1 MRPHSG
7 EWKCVGDGPCNI
19 YFNLIKYFHK
29 DYDTNIDLLNEHM
42 ECIKELN
49 PAVYDVAIEL

>member
-1 MRPHSG
+1 MYPDANSA
-7 EWKCVGDGPCNI
+7 WA

-42 ECIKELN
+42 DCIKELN
-49 PAVYDVAIEL
+49 PAVYDIAMEL